1 MTVFNTSYTTIDEAF
16 GFLNPELQQKPQKMK
31 KKNKDPL
38 CELYNQRWQQQPYT
52 DTDLVTYANQYR
64 YNKTDFQNQ
73 TVNGRENKS
82 KYVDLSEGVR
92 QEYESNYDF
101 QPSKMIEQESY
112 NTKQE
117 SYHPTQESYHSS
129 QESYH
134 PTQESYHPTQESYVP
149 TEQEKYRNVFDE
161 DAMVR
166 ALAKKYMTEQNEDKG
181 HSLNY
186 IDLIL
191 YIISGI
197 MLIFMMEQFVRIG
210 IYMQGL

>member
-117 SYHPTQESYHSS
+117 SSYNPTQESYYPS

-134 PTQESYHPTQESYVP
+134 STQESYVP
-149 TEQEKYRNVFDE
+149 TEQEKSRYIYDE